1 MGYLGEHRYDD
12 IITMSHHV
20 SVSGPKMSML
30 ERAVQV
36 NKAGPKEDN
45 SNCISPVGMC
55 SDFFFFLKT

>member
-12 IITMSHHV
+12 IITMSHPV
-20 SVSGPKMSML
+20 SVSGPRMSML

-45 SNCISPVGMC
+45 SNCISPVGC
-55 SDFFFFLKT
+55 VRISSFF